1 MEHKISEPNARVDV
15 ADVLRGLAVMGIIIL
30 HSIEHFNFYS
40 FPDTVPCEWMKFTD
54 KAIWNGLFFVFSNK
68 AYAIF
73 ALLFG
78 FSFYIQD
85 NNQQRRGKDFR
96 LRFIWRMAL
105 LFIIG
110 QFNAAFFTGEILT
123 MYAML
128 GLILPLSCRLSDRSE
143 VAGQIMLDFGGTY
156 SVKVS
161 IGQFYG
167 IEINDFAV
175 TVAKTALWISEEQMI
190 RETQEIL
197 HSKIDFLPLKSYAN
211 IVQGNALKIK
221 WEDVV
226 TSDRKTHV

>member
-54 KAIWNGLFFVFSNK
+54 KAIWNGLFLSSATKHTPYLPYCSALVSIYKTTISN
-68 AYAIF
+68 A
-73 ALLFG
+73 G
-78 FSFYIQD
+78 
-85 NNQQRRGKDFR
+85 GKDFR

-128 GLILPLSCRLSDRSE
+128 GLILPLSCRLSDRSIAIFATLLIIQPIDWCKVIYALCNPDY
-143 VAGQIMLDFGGTY
+143 VAGPGLASHYFGIAFD
-156 SVKVS
+156 V
-161 IGQFYG
+161 Q
-167 IEINDFAV
+167 
-175 TVAKTALWISEEQMI
+175 KTAPS
-190 RETQEIL
+190 
-197 HSKIDFLPLKSYAN
+197 SKQS
-211 IVQGNALKIK
+211 V
-221 WEDVV
+221 
-226 TSDRKTHV
+226 

>member
-40 FPDTVPCEWMKFTD
+40 FSGHRSLRMDEIHRQSYLERT
-54 KAIWNGLFFVFSNK
+54 LFLSSATK

-110 QFNAAFFTGEILT
+110 QFNAAFFTGE
-123 MYAML
+123 Y
-128 GLILPLSCRLSDRSE
+128 
-143 VAGQIMLDFGGTY
+143 
-156 SVKVS
+156 
-161 IGQFYG
+161 
-167 IEINDFAV
+167 
-175 TVAKTALWISEEQMI
+175 
-190 RETQEIL
+190 
-197 HSKIDFLPLKSYAN
+197 
-211 IVQGNALKIK
+211 
-221 WEDVV
+221 
-226 TSDRKTHV
+226 

>member
-110 QFNAAFFTGEILT
+110 QFNAAFFTGEILCRMMMPIT
-123 MYAML
+123 ASPLNTSATSTRAL
-128 GLILPLSCRLSDRSE
+128 GSLILC
-143 VAGQIMLDFGGTY
+143 
-156 SVKVS
+156 S
-161 IGQFYG
+161 IGYCYYDYFRILPVPAPETDCCLCLYSG
-167 IEINDFAV
+167 RRKCIVLAACTWDRTNIAV
-175 TVAKTALWISEEQMI
+175 RLYNWSV
-190 RETQEIL
+190 
-197 HSKIDFLPLKSYAN
+197 SY
-211 IVQGNALKIK
+211 
-221 WEDVV
+221 
-226 TSDRKTHV
+226 

>member
-1 MEHKISEPNARVDV
+1 MDEIHRQSY
-15 ADVLRGLAVMGIIIL
+15 L
-30 HSIEHFNFYS
+30 
-40 FPDTVPCEWMKFTD
+40 
-54 KAIWNGLFFVFSNK
+54 NGLFFVFSNK

-128 GLILPLSCRLSDRSE
+128 GLILPCP
-143 VAGQIMLDFGGTY
+143 V
-156 SVKVS
+156 VS
-161 IGQFYG
+161 AIG
-167 IEINDFAV
+167 A
-175 TVAKTALWISEEQMI
+175 
-190 RETQEIL
+190 
-197 HSKIDFLPLKSYAN
+197 
-211 IVQGNALKIK
+211 
-221 WEDVV
+221 
-226 TSDRKTHV
+226 